1 MRYLRRRRA
10 LRSPFPDTWR
20 ALLSRRLPWWRRLDA
35 GERRRMEGL
44 IREFTAV
51 KLWEGGGGFEPG
63 DDVRVTIAAEA
74 CLLVLGLDLDHYR
87 DVTSI
92 IVYPSATLRTGERSL
107 RPGIVTE
114 TPLTL
119 RGEAMLHG
127 PVLITWDDVVQ
138 SVRHPDRG
146 HNVVHHEFAHK
157 LDMRDGFADGI
168 PAIGSRALRSRFDAV
183 TAAEFR
189 RLEDGE
195 TAHLLDPY
203 GATNRA
209 EFFAV
214 ATEAFFDR
222 PASLRDETPDLFEV
236 LRDFYRQDPAERAGL
251 TRPPGSPRSP

>member
-10 LRSPFPDTWR
+10 LRSPFPEEWR
-20 ALLSRRLPWWRRLDA
+20 VLLARRLPWWPTLDP
-35 GERRRMEGL
+35 GERLRMEDL
-44 IREFTAV
+44 IREFLAV
-51 KLWEGGGGFEPG
+51 KLWEGAAGFEPTE
-63 DDVRVTIAAEA
+63 DVRVTITAEA

-92 IVYPSATLRTGERSL
+92 IVYPTAALRTGERSL

-114 TPLTL
+114 TPLAL

-138 SVRHPDRG
+138 SVRHPGRG

-157 LDMRDGFADGI
+157 LDMRDGYADGI
-168 PAIGSRALRSRFDAV
+168 PAIVSRAQRSRFDAV
-183 TAAEFR
+183 TAAEFH

-195 TAHLLDPY
+195 TAHVLDPY

-214 ATEAFFDR
+214 ATEAFFER
-222 PASLRDETPDLFEV
+222 PGPLREGLPGLYAV
-236 LRDFYRQDPAERAGL
+236 LRDFYRQDPARRAGV
-251 TRPPGSPRSP
+251 TRPPG

>member
-1 MRYLRRRRA
+1 
-10 LRSPFPDTWR
+10 
-20 ALLSRRLPWWRRLDA
+20 
-35 GERRRMEGL
+35 MEDL
-44 IREFTAV
+44 IREFVAV
-51 KLWEGGGGFEPG
+51 ELWEGGGGFEPG
-63 DDVRVTIAAEA
+63 EDVRVTIAAEA

-92 IVYPSATLRTGERSL
+92 IVYPATALRTGERSL
-107 RPGIVTE
+107 RAGIVTE
-114 TPLTL
+114 TPLAL

-138 SVRHPDRG
+138 SVRHPERG

-168 PAIGSRALRSRFDAV
+168 PAIGSRAEHSRFDSV
-183 TAAEFR
+183 TTVEFH
-189 RLEDGE
+189 RLESGE
-195 TAHLLDPY
+195 TAHVLDPY

-222 PASLRDETPDLFEV
+222 PAVLGAELPDLYSV
-236 LRDFYRQDPAERAGL
+236 LRAFYRQDPAGRAAVN
-251 TRPPGSPRSP
+251 RPPG

>member
-10 LRSPFPDTWR
+10 LRSPFPERWR
-20 ALLSRRLPWWRRLDA
+20 SLLAGRLPWWSRLEG
-35 GERRRMEGL
+35 GERRRMEEL
-44 IREFTAV
+44 VREFTAV
-51 KLWEGGGGFEPG
+51 KLWEGAGGFSPG
-63 DDVRVTIAAEA
+63 EDVRVTIAAEA

-92 IVYPSATLRTGERSL
+92 IVYPTAALRTGERSL
-107 RPGIVTE
+107 RAGIVTE
-114 TPLTL
+114 TPLAL

-127 PVLITWDDVVQ
+127 PVLIVWDDVLQ

-157 LDMRDGFADGI
+157 LDMRDGYADGI
-168 PAIGSRALRSRFDAV
+168 PAIASRAQRSRFETV

-222 PASLRDETPDLFEV
+222 PVLLRGEAPDLFAV
-236 LRDFYRQDPAERAGL
+236 LRDFYRQDPAARAGV
-251 TRPPGSPRSP
+251 TRSPG

>member
-10 LRSPFPDTWR
+10 LRSPFPDAWR
-20 ALLSRRLPWWRRLDA
+20 ALLAGRLPWWRRLDA
-35 GERRRMEGL
+35 GERRRMERL
-44 IREFTAV
+44 IREFDAV
-51 KLWEGGGGFEPG
+51 KLWEGGGGFEPRE
-63 DDVRVTIAAEA
+63 DVRVTIAAEA

-92 IVYPSATLRTGERSL
+92 IVYPTTALRTGVRSL
-107 RPGIVTE
+107 RSGIVTE
-114 TPLTL
+114 TPLAL

-138 SVRHPDRG
+138 SVRHPARG

-168 PAIGSRALRSRFDAV
+168 PAIASRAQRDRFDAV

-195 TAHLLDPY
+195 SAHLLDPY

-222 PASLRDETPDLFEV
+222 PALLRDELPDLFAV
-236 LRDFYRQDPAERAGL
+236 LRDYYRQDPAGRDGISP
-251 TRPPGSPRSP
+251 PPG